1 MAGIIV
7 ADTIQSGGSFIR
19 LNSASQTVA
28 TINASGIYANTGNLL
43 IASNGTIGVATIA
56 NTAITGTITQA
67 QIGSGVTTT
76 GPAFS
81 AYLGTNQSVTSA
93 VNTKVQCNT
102 EEFDT
107 NNCYDSSSNFRFT
120 PNVAGYYQFNWQI
133 SVRSATNLERFA
145 CYVYK
150 NGSSNNPSKHGGDIS
165 FASASSNNGYKVG
178 GSALIYANGTTD
190 YFEMFAY
197 CQTSAG
203 TNVFNANGGNDSFF
217 QGFLARAA

>member
-7 ADTIQSGGSFIR
+7 ADTIQSGGDFIR

-43 IASNGTIGVATIA
+43 IAANGTIGVASIT

-67 QIGSGVTTT
+67 QLGSNIAGN

-81 AYLGTNQSVTSA
+81 AYLGSNQTVTNS

-107 NNCYDSSSNFRFT
+107 ASCYDTSLFRFT

-133 SVRSATNLERFA
+133 SVRSATNVIRFA
-145 CYVYK
+145 SYLYK
-150 NGSSNNPSKHGGDIS
+150 NGSSAKHGGDIA
-165 FASASSNNGYKVG
+165 FNSSGANGFKIG
-178 GSALIYANGTTD
+178 GSGLVYANGTTD

-197 CQTSAG
+197 VETSSG
-203 TNVFNANGGNDSFF
+203 TNVFNTNGGADSFF